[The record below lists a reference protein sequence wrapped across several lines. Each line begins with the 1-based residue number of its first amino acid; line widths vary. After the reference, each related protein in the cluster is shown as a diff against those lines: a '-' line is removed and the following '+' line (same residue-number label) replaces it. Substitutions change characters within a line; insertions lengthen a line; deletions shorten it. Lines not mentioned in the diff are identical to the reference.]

1 MRWLYMQHSERILI
15 RFQTFT
21 GYHNPL
27 VNNHWSR
34 LNSCFLNEHFYYIT
48 IRFFPGEYGLDNFSI
63 HMRFP
68 STVSAIVICQLRI
81 TCATFPNWYGHVNII
96 TRIYNLSQE
105 KLPREEYEIHQ
116 FIKPRYMHLPH
127 SLIC

>member
-1 MRWLYMQHSERILI
+1 MQHSERILI

-116 FIKPRYMHLPH
+116 FIKPRYTCI
-127 SLIC
+127 SLIPLIC